1 VRGNPAGYGRA
12 AAPIQDL
19 MALSREGGAQDD
31 FARPLRQIRER
42 HARKGRL
49 IERLAW
55 LGS

>member
-31 FARPLRQIRER
+31 FARRLRQIRER

>member
-1 VRGNPAGYGRA
+1 
-12 AAPIQDL
+12 

-31 FARPLRQIRER
+31 FARRLRQIRER